1 MVKKKENQARLQMK
15 RYHQKNLLWVILLLV
30 AANWLGSMFYTRI
43 DLTSDKRFTLSKATK
58 NILDNLHH
66 EVNFTVYLDGG
77 FPAGFKR
84 LERQTREMLEEFRA
98 RNHDVHFTFI
108 NPSGSSDPKKR
119 SRLYEAL
126 VNAGLNPTNLQ
137 VKTKEGL
144 QQQYIFPGAIVTYQ
158 DKQAVADLLESQ
170 VDVPPEEVLNH
181 SAENLEFTLINVI
194 HKLLAKKKPDIAF
207 LKGQG
212 ELEGNQIA
220 DIKNTLSG
228 NYNLS
233 DVALGNPGNNDL
245 LEKTSDSIIPKYN
258 ALIVAK
264 PSKPFTDA
272 DKLALDQYVMYGG
285 KVLWLIDPVLA
296 SMDSIRRTGNTVS
309 VDLNL
314 GIQELLFDYGVRL
327 NKNLVLDLNATSIAV
342 KTGEM
347 GNQPQISLLPWYYYP
362 LITPTSANSIV
373 KNLNSIQMQFVSTI
387 DTLGIKGIKKTI
399 LLKTSPYIGIETV
412 PGIISLNILKQKPDP
427 YFFHG
432 PAQAVAVLLE
442 GIFPSDFQNMLL
454 PSLKNSRFP
463 FKKFSRPTSM
473 IVISDGDVIK
483 NQLQI
488 PGGAPLPLG
497 YDQYS
502 GITYGNKQL
511 ILNALTYLTEGP
523 ELLSLR
529 SRELKLRLLDKTKIN
544 QDKLKWQLFNVLVP
558 LIILSLMVVVFSI
571 VRRRRY
577 GKGLMV

>member
-1 MVKKKENQARLQMK
+1 MVKKKENTARIQMK
-15 RYHQKNLLWVILLLV
+15 RRYQKYLLWMVLLLI
-30 AANWLGSMFYTRI
+30 ALNWLGSMFYTRI
-43 DLTSDKRFTLSKATK
+43 DLTADKRFTLSKASK

-66 EVNFTVYLDGG
+66 EVNFTVYLDGD

-98 RNHDVHFTFI
+98 HNHDVHFTFI

-119 SRLYEAL
+119 SQLYEAL
-126 VNAGLNPTNLQ
+126 VKAGLSPTNLQ

-158 DKQAVADLLESQ
+158 DKQAVVGLLESE
-170 VDVPPEEVLNH
+170 VNVPPEEILNH
-181 SAENLEFTLINVI
+181 SAENLEFKLTNAI
-194 HKLLAKKKPDIAF
+194 HKLVEKKKPEIAF

-212 ELEGNQIA
+212 ELKGNKIA
-220 DIKNTLSG
+220 DIKNTLAG
-228 NYNLS
+228 DYNLA
-233 DVALGNPGNNDL
+233 DVTLGNPGNNAL
-245 LEKTSDSIIPKYN
+245 LEQTQDSIRPKYKV
-258 ALIVAK
+258 LIVAK
-264 PSKPFTDA
+264 PSRHFSFA
-272 DKLALDQYVMYGG
+272 DKLAIDQYVMYGG
-285 KVLWLIDPVLA
+285 KVLWLIDPVMA
-296 SMDSIRRTGNTVS
+296 SMDSIRNSESTVS

-314 GIQELLFDYGVRL
+314 GLQELLFDYGVRL

-362 LITPTSANSIV
+362 LITPTSTNPII
-373 KNLNSIQMQFVSTI
+373 KNLNSVQMQFVSTM

-399 LLKTSPYIGIETV
+399 LLKTSPYVGIETV

-442 GIFPSDFQNMLL
+442 GTFPSDFQNRLVPAL
-454 PSLKNSRFP
+454 RNSKFQ
-463 FKKFSRPTSM
+463 FKKLSRPTSM
-473 IVISDGDVIK
+473 IIISDGDVIK

-502 GITYGNKQL
+502 RITYGNKQL

-544 QDKLKWQLFNVLVP
+544 HYKLLWQLFNVFVP
-558 LIILSLMVVVFSI
+558 LIILSLMVVVFSV
-571 VRRRRY
+571 VRKRKY
-577 GKGLMV
+577 GRTKSS

>member
-15 RYHQKNLLWVILLLV
+15 HNHYKNLLWVVLLLL
-30 AANWLGSMFYTRI
+30 ALNWLGSMYYTRI

-66 EVNFTVYLDGG
+66 EVNFTVYLDGD

-98 RNHDVHFTFI
+98 RNHDVHYTFI
-108 NPSGSSDPKKR
+108 NPSGNSDPKKR

-144 QQQYIFPGAIVTYQ
+144 QQQYIFPGAIITYQ
-158 DKQAVADLLESQ
+158 DKQAVVGLLESQ

-181 SAENLEFTLINVI
+181 SAENLEFKLINAI
-194 HKLLAKKKPDIAF
+194 HKLLEQKKPEIAF

-212 ELEGNQIA
+212 ELKGNKIA
-220 DIKNTLSG
+220 DITQTLKND
-228 NYNLS
+228 YNLS
-233 DVALGNPGNNDL
+233 DVTLGNPGNNTL
-245 LEKTSDSIIPKYN
+245 LEQTHDSILPKYQV
-258 ALIVAK
+258 LIVAK
-264 PSKPFTDA
+264 PSRHFSYA
-272 DKLALDQYVMYGG
+272 NKLAIDQYVMYGG
-285 KVLWLIDPVLA
+285 KVLWLIDPVMA
-296 SMDSIRRTGNTVS
+296 SMDSIRNSESTVS

-314 GIQELLFDYGVRL
+314 GLQELLFDYGVRL

-347 GNQPQISLLPWYYYP
+347 GDQPQISLLPWYYYP
-362 LITPTSANSIV
+362 LITPTSTSPIV
-373 KNLNSIQMQFVSTI
+373 KNLNSVQMQFVSTM
-387 DTLGIKGIKKTI
+387 DTLGIKGIQKTI

-432 PAQAVAVLLE
+432 PAKAVGVLLE
-442 GIFPSDFQNMLL
+442 GTFPSDFQNRLV
-454 PSLKNSRFP
+454 PALKYSKFP
-463 FKKFSRPTSM
+463 FKKLSRPTSM
-473 IVISDGDVIK
+473 IIVSDGDVIK

-511 ILNALTYLTEGP
+511 ILNALSYLTEGP

-544 QDKLKWQLFNVLVP
+544 QDRIIWQFFNVLVP
-558 LIILSLMVVVFSI
+558 LLILSLIVAAFTI
-571 VRRRRY
+571 VRKRKY
-577 GKGLMV
+577 GKGKSS

>member
-1 MVKKKENQARLQMK
+1 MVKDKGNTEGLQMK
-15 RYHQKNLLWVILLLV
+15 RNHQKNLLWMILILIV
-30 AANWLGSMFYTRI
+30 VNWLGSMYYTRI
-43 DLTSDKRFTLSKATK
+43 DLTADKRFTLSKATK

-66 EVNFTVYLDGG
+66 EVYFKVYLDGD

-98 RNHDVHFTFI
+98 RNHDVHFIFI

-119 SRLYEAL
+119 SELYQEL
-126 VNAGLNPTNLQ
+126 VSDGLNPTNLQ

-144 QQQYIFPGAIVTYQ
+144 QQQYIFPGAIVNYQ
-158 DKQAVADLLESQ
+158 DKAVVAGLLESQ

-181 SAENLEFTLINVI
+181 SAENLEFTLVNTIL
-194 HKLLAKKKPDIAF
+194 KLVERKKPNIAF

-220 DIKNTLSG
+220 DIKNTLSSD
-228 NYNLS
+228 YDLS
-233 DVALGNPGNNDL
+233 DVTLGNPGDNDL
-245 LEKTSDSIIPKYN
+245 LEKTDDSIHPKYN
-258 ALIVAK
+258 VLIVAK
-264 PSKPFTDA
+264 PSEPFTHNN
-272 DKLALDQYVMYGG
+272 KLALDQYVMYGG

-296 SMDSIRRTGNTVS
+296 SMDSIRNSESTVS
-309 VDLNL
+309 IDLHL
-314 GIQELLFDYGVRL
+314 GLQELLFNYGVRL
-327 NKNLVLDLNATSIAV
+327 NKNLVLDMNATSIAV

-347 GNQPQISLLPWYYYP
+347 GNQPQISLLPWYYFP
-362 LITPTSANSIV
+362 LITPTSKNPIV
-373 KNLNSIQMQFVSTI
+373 KNLNSVQMQFVSTL
-387 DTLGIKGIKKTI
+387 DTLGIKGVKKTI
-399 LLKTSPYIGIETV
+399 LLKTSPYVGIESI

-432 PAQAVAVLLE
+432 PAQAVAVLLD
-442 GIFPSDFQNMLL
+442 GVFSSDFQNMLV
-454 PSLKNSRFP
+454 PSLKNGKFP
-463 FKKFSRPTSM
+463 FKELSRLTSM

-488 PGGAPLPLG
+488 PNGAPLPLG

-529 SRELKLRLLDKTKIN
+529 SREVKLRLLDKTKIN
-544 QDKLKWQLFNVLVP
+544 QDKLKWQLFNVFVP
-558 LIILSLMVVVFSI
+558 LIILALMVAIFSI
-571 VRRRRY
+571 VRKKKY
-577 GKGLMV
+577 GRSKST